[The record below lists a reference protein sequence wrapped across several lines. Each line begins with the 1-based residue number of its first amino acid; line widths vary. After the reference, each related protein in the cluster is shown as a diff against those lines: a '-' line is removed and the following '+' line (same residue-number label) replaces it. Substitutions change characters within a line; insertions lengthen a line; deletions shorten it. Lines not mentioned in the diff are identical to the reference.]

1 MIPKVDYFFTQ
12 NEKKLFFMHILHI
25 LHQMFFSIFF
35 SVSLFKE
42 KKKNY
47 NDFSEKQIDPWV
59 CFELPVFIE
68 EIIFIT

>member
-1 MIPKVDYFFTQ
+1 MISKVDYFFTQ
-12 NEKKLFFMHILHI
+12 NEKKLFFMHI

-47 NDFSEKQIDPWV
+47 NDFSEK
-59 CFELPVFIE
+59 
-68 EIIFIT
+68 

>member
-1 MIPKVDYFFTQ
+1 
-12 NEKKLFFMHILHI
+12 MHILHI

-68 EIIFIT
+68 EIIFITR